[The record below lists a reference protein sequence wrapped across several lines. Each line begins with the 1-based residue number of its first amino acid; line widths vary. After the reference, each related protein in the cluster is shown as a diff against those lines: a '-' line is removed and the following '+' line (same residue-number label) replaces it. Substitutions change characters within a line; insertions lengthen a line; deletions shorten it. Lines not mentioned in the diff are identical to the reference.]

1 MEIQIG
7 DIVNVTIDRAT
18 LDRQEVKTIPGNN
31 QVYWELQDSITGVIT
46 LIGPALTTMTKVS

>member
-1 MEIQIG
+1 MEIQVG

-31 QVYWELQDSITGVIT
+31 QVYWELQDTITGVVT
-46 LIGPALTTMTKVS
+46 VVGPALTTMTKVP

>member
-1 MEIQIG
+1 MEIQVG

-31 QVYWELQDSITGVIT
+31 QVYWELQDTVTGVVT
-46 LIGPALTTMTKVS
+46 VVGPALTTMTKVP